1 MVDSSWRES
10 IMIRL
15 LRRSHLLTRATGI
28 FAPSP
33 AVSRID
39 RDIIYGRHGGE
50 DLGLDVF
57 VPLGEGAWPVVV
69 MIHGGGFVAGD
80 KSMLDYTCGVLA
92 STGFLTFSI
101 DYRLAPE
108 SPYPAHVDDCAVA
121 LQWVRDHGAE
131 YGGDLSRLCVGG
143 GSAGAYLAA
152 TLGVFSQNGTYSLQ
166 SNDTGDR
173 GRAIDTAID
182 AVLLLNGVFD
192 LETTEASD
200 FPNAGSLVRLFL
212 GDVFTEPDVRRAASP
227 LHHVTA
233 EFPCAFIGV
242 GTRDSLRGESIAM
255 ARALSAL
262 GVEVESR
269 EYPESGH
276 GWFNWHWT
284 ENSRAAHEHMVAW
297 LREQLG

>member
-1 MVDSSWRES
+1 M
-10 IMIRL
+10 
-15 LRRSHLLTRATGI
+15 LRVVRASEVLIKPLGV

-33 AVSRID
+33 DVSRIE

-57 VPLGEGAWPVVV
+57 VPRGEGAWPVVM

-92 STGFLTFSI
+92 GAGFLTFSI
-101 DYRLAPE
+101 NYRLAPE
-108 SPYPAHVDDCAVA
+108 FPYPAPIDDCAVA

-143 GSAGAYLAA
+143 GSAGGFLAA
-152 TLGVFSQNGTYSLQ
+152 TLGVFSQRGSYALQ
-166 SNDTGDR
+166 SDDTGAK
-173 GRAIDTAID
+173 GRPIDIAAD

-192 LETTEASD
+192 LERTAASD
-200 FPNAGSLVRLFL
+200 FPNAEAVGRLFL
-212 GDVFTEPDVRRAASP
+212 GDASGDPDAGRTASP
-227 LHHVTA
+227 LHQVTVD
-233 EFPCAFIGV
+233 FPPAFIGV

-255 ARALSAL
+255 TSALSAL
-262 GVEVESR
+262 EVEVESR

-284 ENSRAAHEHMVAW
+284 ENSRVAHEHMVAW
-297 LREQLG
+297 LRARLG